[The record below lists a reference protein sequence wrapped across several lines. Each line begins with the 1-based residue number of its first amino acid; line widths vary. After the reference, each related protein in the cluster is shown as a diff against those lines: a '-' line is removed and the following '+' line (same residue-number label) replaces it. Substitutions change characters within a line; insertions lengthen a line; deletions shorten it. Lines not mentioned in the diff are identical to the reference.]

1 MSFIDDCQRLVK
13 VLPFE
18 NLNHKNIKNIVDEI
32 VEIGIKIQL
41 NFSEQNLLTYSK
53 GFLTEKTL
61 ENLEKIRLYQND
73 FPRECHILLELNSN
87 ENIENDEQV
96 TEFWNKLQSH
106 IDCRNPINAAIKSK
120 TLELAKIKE
129 FRPKIIQFANK
140 AIHQGYDFD
149 IEELSSS
156 ENCSIKD
163 YIQSLP
169 NLFVHDSLSDENLDK
184 VKANC
189 NNYIEN
195 VEDNEYNMQ
204 DLSTLL
210 EIARLGLQYGKQI
223 FTPDMILIIVQNE
236 DIDKTI
242 RLQAASI
249 LAYYKD
255 SNKFCRNALKTL
267 KLKKITDNKQND
279 ISIHFYQDKY
289 QIELDEIN
297 KNIYYK

>member
-1 MSFIDDCQRLVK
+1 MLS
-13 VLPFE
+13 FE
-18 NLNHKNIKNIVDEI
+18 NLNHTNIKNIVDEI
-32 VEIGIKIQL
+32 VEIAIEVQL
-41 NFSEQNLLTYSK
+41 DFSEHNLLTYSK

-73 FPRECHILLELNSN
+73 FLRECHILLELNSN

-96 TEFWNKLQSH
+96 TEFLNKLQSH
-106 IDCRNPINAAIKSK
+106 IDCRNPINAAIKNK

-169 NLFVHDSLSDENLDK
+169 NLFVHDSLSDENLEK

-189 NNYIEN
+189 NNYIQN
-195 VEDNEYNMQ
+195 IEDNEYYMH

-210 EIARLGLQYGKQI
+210 EIARLGMQYEKQI
-223 FTPDMILIIVQNE
+223 FTPDMILTIVQNK
-236 DIDKTI
+236 DFGMNI
-242 RLQAASI
+242 RLQEA
-249 LAYYKD
+249 
-255 SNKFCRNALKTL
+255 
-267 KLKKITDNKQND
+267 
-279 ISIHFYQDKY
+279 
-289 QIELDEIN
+289 
-297 KNIYYK
+297 